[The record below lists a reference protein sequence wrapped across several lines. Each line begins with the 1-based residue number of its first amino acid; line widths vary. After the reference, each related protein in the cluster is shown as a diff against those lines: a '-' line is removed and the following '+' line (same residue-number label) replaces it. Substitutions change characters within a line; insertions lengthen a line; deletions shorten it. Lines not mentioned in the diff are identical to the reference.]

1 MFPSIAAHRRAAALP
16 SLLAVI
22 LCTALATAPAR
33 AAEVPRAIEQVL
45 AAAQQEKRG
54 VALHVAGQVI
64 AGVVVRIE
72 PGQWVELRNQ
82 QFGRIVV
89 RLDRVDAAAMP

>member
-1 MFPSIAAHRRAAALP
+1 MFPSVASHRRAAILP
-16 SLLAVI
+16 ALLAAI
-22 LCTALATAPAR
+22 LCTALATAPAW
-33 AAEVPRAIEQVL
+33 AAEPPRAIEQML

-54 VALHVAGQVI
+54 VTLHVSGQII
-64 AGVVVRIE
+64 AGAVVRIE

-89 RLDRVDAAAMP
+89 RLDRVDVAAMP

>member
-1 MFPSIAAHRRAAALP
+1 MTFSLASNRRAAALW
-16 SLLAVI
+16 AVAAT
-22 LCTALATAPAR
+22 LCAAMVAAPAR
-33 AAEVPRAIEQVL
+33 AAEPPRAIEQLL

-54 VALHVAGQVI
+54 VTLHVSGQIVAG
-64 AGVVVRIE
+64 GVVRIE

>member
-1 MFPSIAAHRRAAALP
+1 MFPSVSAHRSAAIVPA
-16 SLLAVI
+16 LLAAI
-22 LCTALATAPAR
+22 LCLSIATAPAW
-33 AAEVPRAIEQVL
+33 AAEPPRAIEQVL

-54 VALHVAGQVI
+54 VTLHVAGQII
-64 AGVVVRIE
+64 AGAVVRIE

>member
-1 MFPSIAAHRRAAALP
+1 MFPAIATYRRALILPAVLAAI
-16 SLLAVI
+16 V
-22 LCTALATAPAR
+22 CTATTAAPAW
-33 AAEVPRAIEQVL
+33 AAEPARAIEQML

-54 VALHVAGQVI
+54 VTLYVAGQTI
-64 AGVVVRIE
+64 GGAVVRVE
-72 PGQWVELRNQ
+72 AGQWVELRNQ

>member
-1 MFPSIAAHRRAAALP
+1 MTFSLASHCRAVATLANAAVLCALV
-16 SLLAVI
+16 AG
-22 LCTALATAPAR
+22 TPAR
-33 AAEVPRAIEQVL
+33 AAEPPRAIEQLL

-54 VALHVAGQVI
+54 VTLHVSGQIVAG
-64 AGVVVRIE
+64 GVVRIE

>member
-1 MFPSIAAHRRAAALP
+1 MTFSLASHCRAVATLANAAVLCAL
-16 SLLAVI
+16 VVG
-22 LCTALATAPAR
+22 TPAR
-33 AAEVPRAIEQVL
+33 AAEPPRAIEQLL

-54 VALHVAGQVI
+54 VTLHVSGQIVAG
-64 AGVVVRIE
+64 GVVRIE

>member
-1 MFPSIAAHRRAAALP
+1 MTFSLASHRRALAT
-16 SLLAVI
+16 LAVASAT
-22 LCTALATAPAR
+22 LCSSLVAAPAR
-33 AAEVPRAIEQVL
+33 AAESPRAIEQLL

-54 VALHVAGQVI
+54 VTLHVSGQIVAG
-64 AGVVVRIE
+64 GVVRIE

-89 RLDRVDAAAMP
+89 RLDRVDAVAMP